1 MVCFYL
7 EYIYIAIHATNIQN
21 IRQKQVFSPVFQ
33 FESFFS
39 CIPCSDKMFEFASNW
54 LFNAICYIV
63 CFNLGPAFCCMNG
76 ERIRR
81 ENAEQ
86 YAAWV
91 EAPGGD
97 DNAGIR
103 LWQDTGINLAVYYI
117 KNVPYLTG

>member
-21 IRQKQVFSPVFQ
+21 ILQKQVFSPVFQ

-39 CIPCSDKMFEFASNW
+39 CISCTDKMFEFASNW

-91 EAPGGD
+91 EALGGD